1 MENNNESNYEIF
13 LLETP
18 KNFDKS
24 KLKELKFD
32 SKGNI
37 LEECILEYSIKKI
50 ECENMIKNKV
60 IMFDLNKKYRF
71 KEIDS
76 YVKIFNRVNKPK
88 PNHKNIIVNK
98 RK

>member
-1 MENNNESNYEIF
+1 MESNKDSNFEIF

-32 SKGNI
+32 INNN
-37 LEECILEYSIKKI
+37 LVDENLLEYSIKKI
-50 ECENMIKNKV
+50 ECENMLKNKL

-71 KEIDS
+71 REINS
-76 YVKIFNRVNKPK
+76 YMKVFNKVNKPK
-88 PNHKNIIVNK
+88 MNHKNIIVNK